1 MTIRSKWMLCVLASA
16 LVLGGAARVA
26 TQIRYASGQNVVAVF
41 EGWDKN
47 ADGSFNMVFG
57 YLNRNYEEEMDIPI
71 GPNNMFEPGDVDQG
85 QPTHFYLRRQQF
97 MFKVR
102 VPKDWG
108 KKDLIWTL
116 TSRGKTEKAYASLLG
131 FKELG
136 LDVYQQNRGGPTLDV
151 DEAPSITLVGATKR
165 TIPVSEAL
173 PLTAQVSDDGLPPPR
188 GRGAAPGQGA
198 PQGRGTAAEGRGTAA
213 PLIVSP
219 RVENPLNQMVVRLDP
234 GRGLG
239 VIWVVHRRSGKGRV
253 TFDPMKVAVTDG
265 KASTIARFDEPGT
278 YVLRGYADDSVLLN
292 YVDVTVTVTG
302 NAGR

>member
-1 MTIRSKWMLCVLASA
+1 MTIRSRWVLCGLSGA
-16 LVLGGAARVA
+16 LVLGTAARVA
-26 TQIRYASGQNVVAVF
+26 TQVRYTSGQNVVAVF

-47 ADGSFNMVFG
+47 PDGSFNMVFG

-71 GPNNMFEPGDVDQG
+71 GPNNMLEPGDVDQG

-108 KKDLIWTL
+108 KKDLVWTL

-151 DEAPSITLVGATKR
+151 DEAPSITLVGAAKR
-165 TIPVSEAL
+165 TVAVSEAL
-173 PLTAQVSDDGLPPPR
+173 PLTVQVTDDGLPPPR
-188 GRGAAPGQGA
+188 GRGPGPGQGAQPGAA
-198 PQGRGTAAEGRGTAA
+198 PQGRGTAEGRGTA
-213 PLIVSP
+213 PPPIISV
-219 RVENPLNQMVVRLDP
+219 RVENPLNQMIVKLDP
-234 GRGLG
+234 GIGLG
-239 VIWVVHRRSGKGRV
+239 VIWVVHRRSGKGSV

-265 KASTIARFDEPGT
+265 KASTIARFSEPGT
-278 YVLRGYADDSVLLN
+278 YVLRAYADDSVLLN
-292 YVDVTVTVTG
+292 YVDVTLTV
-302 NAGR
+302 NP